1 MSTFAIIAVVL
12 AVLLAVALVFFWG
25 FLVILALPKRLS
37 AVGDKV
43 SIFLD
48 GVYNR
53 DATITGIGQEKV
65 VIYETLPLPLAYRGK
80 FYAVGCDRDGVE
92 MWYMADK
99 RLYWLV
105 PYAERI
111 RKRYRIIDCAF
122 NFVPVEEPLPVEAVE
137 PGEIGEMGDDEE
149 TAAQSE
155 AAEEGSGDES

>member
-1 MSTFAIIAVVL
+1 MGTLAIIGVVL
-12 AVLLAVALVFFWG
+12 AVLLVLALVYFWG
-25 FLVILALPKRLS
+25 FLVNLAFPKRYS
-37 AVGDKV
+37 AVGDKM

-65 VIYETLPLPLAYRGK
+65 VIYETLPLPVAYRGR

-92 MWYMADK
+92 MWYLADK

-111 RKRYRIIDCAF
+111 RKRYKLIDCPF
-122 NFVPVEEPLPVEAVE
+122 NFVPVGEELPVEAVNE
-137 PGEIGEMGDDEE
+137 AE
-149 TAAQSE
+149 AAQE
-155 AAEEGSGDES
+155 GAEEGTDDES